1 LNQVEVYDVLDAARI
16 TRLLN
21 ERDEALRLARSGKTQ
36 PAALSRGSSGP
47 IALNATP
54 EGVVRAML
62 AGTPLSRQNITDR
75 VLPASITAP
84 ELTSV
89 TSSATQLDQELDQI
103 GEAAMAD
110 VVITPA
116 ARLSSAADSKS
127 SVSVRS
133 PTNKGTAPPAL
144 SSRSFSTSSLSLGST
159 PRAAGEDRMLTS
171 SSDATA
177 QIPAS
182 LPPGIRV
189 RVCEIGAPA
198 GSFEDVL
205 SDEVL
210 CAPWVSVWVFDPL
223 VAKLSVASQP
233 KSQDQECIVS

>member
-62 AGTPLSRQNITDR
+62 AGTPLSRQIIT
-75 VLPASITAP
+75 SIIAP

-103 GEAAMAD
+103 GEAALAD